1 MVFIAYNLC
10 SMDFL
15 TSSHSEYSFHDEL
28 YAEIDEGFLN
38 RPVFSGFRKRM
49 ICDFLRLANLSHDS
63 DVLSI
68 GCGAGL
74 WEEILAG
81 YVKCVVGLDISVRA
95 VERARTRCS
104 NIHNLSFNVLD
115 VTTEGDTL
123 PENGFDAVCLFGFLH
138 HIPEKVLPAVLMT
151 VFKTLRPGGV
161 VYSFDPSHRR
171 FIGHFKGLVRNTYAR
186 FHSPDE
192 RELDVRELE
201 RCYADSRFQI
211 LAVKWADFFTI
222 PIVYLFPNAPSW
234 AIAPLS
240 ALDRL
245 LVKAPY
251 LRNFASSFA
260 ILARSVKDDSYGER
274 EPDRYGNP

>member
-1 MVFIAYNLC
+1 MLPVH
-10 SMDFL
+10 SD
-15 TSSHSEYSFHDEL
+15 HSEQSFHDEL
-28 YAEIDEGFLN
+28 YAEIDESFLN
-38 RPVFSGFRKRM
+38 RPVFSAFRKRL
-49 ICDFLRLANLSHDS
+49 ICDLLRLAKLSHDS

-81 YVKCVVGLDISVRA
+81 HVKCVVGLDISVRA
-95 VERARTRCS
+95 VERARIRCS

-115 VTTEGDTL
+115 ATTEGDAL

-138 HIPEKVLPAVLMT
+138 HIPAKVLPAVLTTM
-151 VFKTLRPGGV
+151 FKTLRPGGV

-171 FIGHFKGLVRNTYAR
+171 FIGHFKGLARNSYAR

-192 RELDVRELE
+192 RELDVRALE
-201 RCYADSRFQI
+201 GCYADSGFQI

-222 PIVYLFPNAPSW
+222 PIAYLFPNAPSW
-234 AIAPLS
+234 AITPLS

-245 LVKAPY
+245 LVRVPY
-251 LRNFASSFA
+251 LRNFASSFT
-260 ILARSVKDDSYGER
+260 ILARSEK
-274 EPDRYGNP
+274 P